1 VVNAAILRD
10 VWRRFGQVKRG
21 ESFVQAVDADHV
33 QGGVMTKIFR
43 FAFRLVNRSWQ
54 MYLVGFLFGL
64 GFDTAT
70 EIGLLGISAAGASS
84 GMSVWSIMVFP
95 ALFASGM
102 ALIDSLDNFVM
113 VGAYG
118 WAFDKPVRKLYYN
131 MTITATSVVIAL
143 FIGGMEALGLLADK
157 FNWHQGGWKIIDS
170 LNENMGSVGYAAV
183 GVFIVFWGISA
194 LNYRWKGY
202 DKLGTE

>member
-1 VVNAAILRD
+1 
-10 VWRRFGQVKRG
+10 
-21 ESFVQAVDADHV
+21 
-33 QGGVMTKIFR
+33 
-43 FAFRLVNRSWQ
+43 
-54 MYLVGFLFGL
+54 
-64 GFDTAT
+64 
-70 EIGLLGISAAGASS
+70 
-84 GMSVWSIMVFP
+84 
-95 ALFASGM
+95 
-102 ALIDSLDNFVM
+102 M